1 MSARRYAILAP
12 GAFATRSAKTAH
24 GVIAYADDETVAV
37 IDPAYAG
44 KRVRDVLPYLASD
57 APIVASV
64 RDALAYG
71 PTSLLIGIA
80 PPGGALPTDARA
92 AIFDAIA
99 AKLEVVSGL
108 HQFLAGDA
116 EFARAAQAHGVR
128 LWDVR
133 RPPLPRLF
141 SGAAYDVRPRV
152 VLTVGTDC
160 AVGKMTASLELVRA
174 ARERNVDARFIATG
188 QTGIMIAGWGTAI
201 DGVVSDFATGAI
213 EELVID
219 EAAANADLLIV
230 EGQGGINHPAYAPV
244 TLALLFG
251 AAPDAMILVHRA
263 TLETIETF
271 ETPVLPPERAIAM
284 YEALAATVK
293 VAKVVGV
300 ALNTKDLD
308 EARAHREIA
317 HVRERTG
324 LPCDDVVRFG
334 PGNLYD
340 AMQAGFATKTRPLA
354 G

>member
-24 GVIAYADDETVAV
+24 GVIAYADDATVAV
-37 IDPAYAG
+37 IDPEYAG
-44 KRVRDVLPYLASD
+44 KRVRDVVPYLASD

-64 RDALAYG
+64 REARDFG

-80 PPGGALPTDARA
+80 PPGGALPADARV
-92 AIFDAIA
+92 AILEAIA
-99 AKLEVVSGL
+99 ARLEIVSGL
-108 HQFLAGDA
+108 HQFLADDP
-116 EFARAAQAHGVR
+116 EFARAAKAYRVR

-133 RPPLPRLF
+133 RPPTPRLF
-141 SGAAYDVRPRV
+141 SGAAYDVKPRV

-160 AVGKMTASLELVRA
+160 AVGKMTASLELVHA

-188 QTGIMIAGWGTAI
+188 QTGIMIAGGGTAI

-219 EAAANADLLIV
+219 EAAANADVLIV

-263 TLETIETF
+263 TLERIETY
-271 ETPVLPPERAIAM
+271 ETPVLSPERAIAM

-293 VAKVVGV
+293 TAKVVGV

-308 EARAHREIA
+308 DAQAHREIER
-317 HVRERTG
+317 VRERTG

>member
-24 GVIAYADDETVAV
+24 GVIAYARDETVAV
-37 IDPAYAG
+37 IDPAFAG
-44 KRVRDVLPYLASD
+44 KRVRDAVPYLASD
-57 APIVASV
+57 APIVASME
-64 RDALAYG
+64 DALRLG
-71 PTSLLIGIA
+71 PTSLLVGIA
-80 PPGGALPTDARA
+80 PAGGALPAQARA
-92 AIFDAIA
+92 AILEAIA
-99 AKLEVVSGL
+99 AKLEIVSGL
-108 HQFLAGDA
+108 HQFLGDDA
-116 EFARAAQAHGVR
+116 EFARAARTSGVR
-128 LWDVR
+128 IWDVR
-133 RPPLPRLF
+133 RPPSPRLF
-141 SGAAYDVRPRV
+141 SGCAYDVEPRV

-188 QTGIMIAGWGTAI
+188 QTGIMIAGSGTAI

-219 EAAANADLLIV
+219 DAVATADVLIV
-230 EGQGGINHPAYAPV
+230 EGQGGINHPAFAPV
-244 TLALLFG
+244 TLALLYG

-263 TLETIETF
+263 TLETIETYR
-271 ETPVLPPERAIAM
+271 TPVLAPERAIAM

-308 EARAHREIA
+308 DAQAHREIER
-317 HVRERTG
+317 VRARTG

-340 AMQAGFATKTRPLA
+340 AMQAGFASKVRPLA